1 MFYYQNMK
9 ALQYRERRHMTSTV
23 EKETYERL
31 DETNDIVK
39 DITKL
44 DHLLLIG
51 VGIVP
56 ILVASIW
63 YILTN

>member
-1 MFYYQNMK
+1 M
-9 ALQYRERRHMTSTV
+9 STV